1 LQPAGSAAA
10 AAANVPVPF
19 ATFPSQSVHTVA
31 QALMPYPQY
40 TSVGTGSENDP
51 VGSARYNSLQVKLN
65 KRYSNGLTL
74 LTFVTWM
81 KNMSTLETDQYTP
94 VRPIVYS
101 GDSPPFTLVV
111 NASYELPFGPNK
123 KFLRSNNPL
132 LKFVASGWNL
142 AGYARYSSGD
152 AMSFTVSNNLS
163 VLGYGGKFADYVP
176 GVPIFGVTDP
186 RDFNPAV
193 NRYFAPAGAFV
204 VPPTY
209 QFGNIAPVLDWVRGF
224 WQKAE
229 SVSLGKSFP
238 IKERLHAQF
247 RMDVNNP
254 FNFVRWGDPNTSIT
268 SANYGAVT
276 SAADGRKIQLYLA
289 VQF

>member
-1 LQPAGSAAA
+1 
-10 AAANVPVPF
+10 
-19 ATFPSQSVHTVA
+19 
-31 QALMPYPQY
+31 
-40 TSVGTGSENDP
+40 
-51 VGSARYNSLQVKLN
+51 
-65 KRYSNGLTL
+65 
-74 LTFVTWM
+74 
-81 KNMSTLETDQYTP
+81 MSTLETVQYTP

-101 GDSPPFTLVV
+101 GDSPPLTFVV
-111 NASYELPFGPNK
+111 NASYELPFGPK
-123 KFLRSNNPL
+123 KRFLKSANPVL
-132 LKFVASGWNL
+132 EFLVGGWNL

-152 AMSFTVSNNLS
+152 ALSFNVSNNLS
-163 VLGYGGKFADYVP
+163 ILGYGGKFADYEP

-204 VPPTY
+204 VPPSY

-229 SVSLGKSFP
+229 SVSLGKAFP

-268 SANYGAVT
+268 SANYGAIT
-276 SAADGRKIQLYLA
+276 SASDGRKIQLYLA

>member
-1 LQPAGSAAA
+1 
-10 AAANVPVPF
+10 
-19 ATFPSQSVHTVA
+19 
-31 QALMPYPQY
+31 
-40 TSVGTGSENDP
+40 
-51 VGSARYNSLQVKLN
+51 
-65 KRYSNGLTL
+65 
-74 LTFVTWM
+74 
-81 KNMSTLETDQYTP
+81 
-94 VRPIVYS
+94 
-101 GDSPPFTLVV
+101 
-111 NASYELPFGPNK
+111 
-123 KFLRSNNPL
+123 
-132 LKFVASGWNL
+132 
-142 AGYARYSSGD
+142 
-152 AMSFTVSNNLS
+152 
-163 VLGYGGKFADYVP
+163 
-176 GVPIFGVTDP
+176 
-186 RDFNPAV
+186 
-193 NRYFAPAGAFV
+193 V

>member
-1 LQPAGSAAA
+1 
-10 AAANVPVPF
+10 
-19 ATFPSQSVHTVA
+19 
-31 QALMPYPQY
+31 
-40 TSVGTGSENDP
+40 
-51 VGSARYNSLQVKLN
+51 
-65 KRYSNGLTL
+65 
-74 LTFVTWM
+74 
-81 KNMSTLETDQYTP
+81 
-94 VRPIVYS
+94 
-101 GDSPPFTLVV
+101 VV